1 MKKESSPIF
10 ALSNEDKEKALSS
23 IRTGIQQLMW
33 QKDYVESQ
41 VDALPELPSD
51 ATAEMKQE
59 RAKRR
64 VQVDAMDKKV
74 DDQVAFYNFCK
85 NNI

>member
-1 MKKESSPIF
+1 
-10 ALSNEDKEKALSS
+10 
-23 IRTGIQQLMW
+23 MW